1 MRRAALEPDGF
12 NADMLTLLVVRERA
26 GDIVGRGIEEN
37 AAESVDVGVAGNE
50 VRDAVG
56 VVSDQVVT
64 SLEASWLITKSALS
78 KLLAVLRI
86 SLYSIMNRAWVI
98 GVF

>member
-12 NADMLTLLVVRERA
+12 NADMLTLLVAREGA
-26 GDIVGRGIEEN
+26 GDAVGRGSEEN
-37 AAESVDVGVAGNE
+37 AAGSVDVGAASNE
-50 VRDAVG
+50 VRDPVG
-56 VVSDQVVT
+56 VVLDQVVT

-78 KLLAVLRI
+78 KLLAVFRI
-86 SLYSIMNRAWVI
+86 SLYSMMNRACVI